1 MGTER
6 RQLHRAHDEISKLK
20 REAAFVKNGLK
31 QLKKGAYSQLTK
43 TQRGRTVK
51 DIEYIPRNEFLRFR
65 ERLRESVEAC
75 VNLVFDGVERD
86 RQLAKFTLEQ
96 LSSDG

>member
-1 MGTER
+1 M
-6 RQLHRAHDEISKLK
+6 K
-20 REAAFVKNGLK
+20 REAAVFKNGLK
-31 QLKKGAYSQLTK
+31 TLKNGAFRELTN
-43 TQRGRTVK
+43 TQRNRTVK
-51 DIEYIPRNEFLRFR
+51 DVQYIQRNEFLVFR

-86 RQLAKFTLEQ
+86 RQLAKFTLEL